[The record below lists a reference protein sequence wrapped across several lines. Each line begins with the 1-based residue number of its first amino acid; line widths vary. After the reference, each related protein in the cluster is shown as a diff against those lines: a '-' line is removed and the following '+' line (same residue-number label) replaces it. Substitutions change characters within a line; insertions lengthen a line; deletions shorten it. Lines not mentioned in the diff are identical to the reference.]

1 MKPAHPG
8 PWTFNVV
15 VSFCIW
21 KRSKSEGKRELPWKW
36 DKIGIEPIEVPLSV
50 QDVLGE
56 TIYGTELLTDRL
68 KVVSGIN
75 GLSAEIRVRVLGKT
89 AASRAL
95 EVTIVNTGQEPD
107 DFASGRLFECNLSVS
122 NFNAV
127 PFALEALPDSFRF
140 DRRVDAFGIN
150 CGASFRNGIFST
162 SDAPQRDRFR
172 PEYWASDQPSPDLRF
187 DSLAA
192 NPIQSAD
199 DIIAAL
205 RSWSEAEW
213 SNQALDKRASD
224 EAWSVGMREEA
235 SQGSH
240 EFQNELA
247 RMEHGRNLLQ
257 QNDVLR
263 RAFSLMNK
271 AMSLSARGKY
281 DSWRPF
287 QFAFLLANLE
297 CLVETQKESEIVDVV
312 WFATGGGKTETY
324 LGLLVT
330 AAFLD
335 RLRGKLSGI
344 TAWSRFPLRMLSLQQ
359 TQRFANAVAGAELV
373 RTDENINGDP
383 FSLGFL
389 VGGSA
394 TPNRVKKD
402 AAGDEEEDADK
413 LDDRINPY
421 LLLEGCPY
429 CRMNTVTTRFD
440 RVTWRLL
447 HECSN
452 EQCPNPSR
460 ILPLYVVDH
469 EIWRFLPT
477 IVIGT
482 LDKAANI
489 SRQTGMRCLVGSPWG
504 ICPKQGHGYTYASR
518 KETPTGCLV
527 PDCRSTGAL
536 PLPFDKNLFAPSFR
550 LQDELHLLRDSLGA
564 VDAHYEGALDTVQ
577 LELSG
582 RRPKILASSATLSGY
597 EKQVGVLYQ
606 RQARVFPQPPPREG
620 AGFWTS
626 DSSILMRRYIA
637 LAPRSLTVEFVA
649 DRIIVSLQR
658 AVRNLIDNTSAIC
671 AILRIDELY
680 RDFLVDLYG
689 TNVVYGNTLQDI
701 DAVVRSSE
709 TQYAELSP
717 PPKVATL
724 TGKTPFEEVRKTLAR
739 LESPEEK
746 FEDRL
751 HLVAASSMM
760 SHGVDINRLNIMM
773 MLAFPLG
780 VAEFIQATARVGR
793 QWPALVILVPKMTR
807 ERDASLYRSFREF
820 VLHGDRFVEPIPIT
834 RKSRRVLERTIA
846 GMELARVLL
855 IHEPNAN
862 RSLAMR
868 RSFNELISKNPDL
881 LKNDMEQ
888 IAKAI
893 GVSDEDE
900 LLLEQLRSWFEGFR
914 RNLVSRRETPALY
927 LSCLPLEMR

>member
-1 MKPAHPG
+1 
-8 PWTFNVV
+8 
-15 VSFCIW
+15 
-21 KRSKSEGKRELPWKW
+21 
-36 DKIGIEPIEVPLSV
+36 
-50 QDVLGE
+50 
-56 TIYGTELLTDRL
+56 
-68 KVVSGIN
+68 
-75 GLSAEIRVRVLGKT
+75 
-89 AASRAL
+89 
-95 EVTIVNTGQEPD
+95 
-107 DFASGRLFECNLSVS
+107 
-122 NFNAV
+122 
-127 PFALEALPDSFRF
+127 
-140 DRRVDAFGIN
+140 
-150 CGASFRNGIFST
+150 
-162 SDAPQRDRFR
+162 
-172 PEYWASDQPSPDLRF
+172 
-187 DSLAA
+187 
-192 NPIQSAD
+192 
-199 DIIAAL
+199 
-205 RSWSEAEW
+205 
-213 SNQALDKRASD
+213 
-224 EAWSVGMREEA
+224 
-235 SQGSH
+235 
-240 EFQNELA
+240 
-247 RMEHGRNLLQ
+247 
-257 QNDVLR
+257 VLR

-271 AMSLSARGKY
+271 AMALSARGKY

-297 CLVETQKESEIVDVV
+297 CLVETQNESEIVDVV

-359 TQRFANAVAGAELV
+359 TQRFANAIAGAELV
-373 RTDENINGDP
+373 RMEENINGDP

-429 CRMNTVTTRFD
+429 CRKNTVTTRFD

-452 EQCPNPSR
+452 EECPNHSR

-489 SRQTGMRCLVGSPWG
+489 SRQTGMRCLVGAPWG

-518 KETPTGCLV
+518 KETSTGCLV

-564 VDAHYEGALDTVQ
+564 VDAHYEGALDTMQ
-577 LELSG
+577 LDLSG

-597 EKQVGVLYQ
+597 KKQVGVLYQ

-626 DSSILMRRYIA
+626 DSSTLMRRYIA

-649 DRIIVSLQR
+649 DRIIVSLQL
-658 AVRNLIDNTSAIC
+658 AVRNLINNTAEIC
-671 AILRIDELY
+671 SDLRIDERY

-717 PPKVATL
+717 PPNVATL

-751 HLVAASSMM
+751 HLIAASSMM
-760 SHGVDINRLNIMM
+760 SHGVDINRLNVMM

-793 QWPALVILVPKMTR
+793 QWPALVIVVPKMTR

-834 RKSRRVLERTIA
+834 RKSRRVLERTVA

-862 RSLAMR
+862 KSLAMR
-868 RSFNELISKNPDL
+868 RSFNDLISKNPDL
-881 LKNDMEQ
+881 LNDDMEQ

-893 GVSDEDE
+893 GITDEDE
-900 LLLEQLRSWFEGFR
+900 LLLDQLKAWFDGFR
-914 RNLVSRRETPALY
+914 RNLVEPTGDTRFISE
-927 LSCLPLEMR
+927 LSPTGNAMTSLRDVEEQVLIKGDSER